1 MKVSKYNYF
10 VYDEGFSYWFNG
22 VSRNFFRLSR
32 GLGMKMETLMSDL
45 DNLRDTSSTFYDK
58 LSQGGFII
66 NDDVDELDLLKHK
79 AKEIVNSKDYFLVII
94 PTLNCNF
101 KCWYCIQNHIPSVMS
116 LQTLDNIKRHID
128 YMVEKKG
135 ITSLHIDWFGGEPFM
150 YLEQVVI
157 PISRYAIDKC
167 HQTGIPFVNGATTNG
182 YYLGEETLNIL
193 KELHFSQFQITL
205 DGDKSFHDKVK
216 YQEGC
221 VSAFDH
227 VLTNI
232 NSIINNDDQ
241 VLLYLRINYTHS
253 TLTSKIV
260 EQVNRFISKENRG
273 NIVITPK
280 KVWQEAVD
288 KKFAKTLKTIL
299 DLFSES
305 GYNVS
310 RISLPSFTPC
320 YASKVYYNAINFNG
334 NVVKCTACN
343 DLYDK
348 EPKGRLKSDGTIYWS
363 DDFDVKYQALTYENS
378 KCVRCKYLPICMG
391 PCPRNYLL
399 GKTECKYKSE
409 DVEIEQSLL
418 EFLKQQF

>member
-167 HQTGIPFVNGATTNG
+167 HQAGIPFVNGATTNG

-232 NSIINNDDQ
+232 NRIINNDDK

-320 YASKVYYNAINFNG
+320 
-334 NVVKCTACN
+334 
-343 DLYDK
+343 
-348 EPKGRLKSDGTIYWS
+348 
-363 DDFDVKYQALTYENS
+363 
-378 KCVRCKYLPICMG
+378 
-391 PCPRNYLL
+391 
-399 GKTECKYKSE
+399 
-409 DVEIEQSLL
+409 
-418 EFLKQQF
+418 